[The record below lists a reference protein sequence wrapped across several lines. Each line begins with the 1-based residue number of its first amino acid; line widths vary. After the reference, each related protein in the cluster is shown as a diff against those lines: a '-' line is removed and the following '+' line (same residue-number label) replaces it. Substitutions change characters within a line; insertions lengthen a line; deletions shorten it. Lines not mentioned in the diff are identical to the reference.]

1 MTRRASEVARMPAIV
16 TGPEGEAQ
24 ACELLARASQITS
37 GDRYQ
42 TFSLLLRA
50 LVLFCDG
57 SPTPVEVMRAA
68 TRCMDKMIALELA
81 LTTERAKESS

>member
-1 MTRRASEVARMPAIV
+1 MPAIV

-24 ACELLARASQITS
+24 ACELLARASEITS

-50 LVLFCDG
+50 VVLFCDG
-57 SPTPVEVMRAA
+57 SPAPVEVMRAA
-68 TRCMDKMIALELA
+68 VRCMDKMIALELA
-81 LTTERAKESS
+81 LATERTKVPS